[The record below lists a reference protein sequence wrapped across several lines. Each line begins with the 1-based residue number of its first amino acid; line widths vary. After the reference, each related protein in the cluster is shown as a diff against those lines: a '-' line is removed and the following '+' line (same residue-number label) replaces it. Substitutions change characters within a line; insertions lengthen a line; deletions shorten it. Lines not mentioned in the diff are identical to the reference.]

1 MDAKETQKKGIEYC
15 RRYKAQ
21 FTNEAKSCSPWCP
34 LKHRACCINNL
45 GEFQSHYTDGSFLS
59 FAEDFNFMI
68 EELYNRPIPLEAGK
82 TYRLYNIATGEEF
95 DVIEIYEAEGLY
107 VRGFSQIHYD
117 VVIYDLGDLHLRSEE
132 LYKDGNDNSLK

>member
-34 LKHRACCINNL
+34 LKHRACCINNF
-45 GEFQSHYTDGSFLS
+45 GEFQSHYTDGSFVS

-68 EELYNRPIPLEAGK
+68 EELYERPIPLEQGK
-82 TYRLYNIATGEEF
+82 TYRLYKISTGALV
-95 DVIEIYEAEGLY
+95 DIIEADEVDGLFLS
-107 VRGFSQIHYD
+107 GFSRRSYE
-117 VVIYDLGDLHLRSEE
+117 VLAYDLGDLHLRSEE
-132 LYKDGNDNSLK
+132 L